1 MNGWTV
7 SALSPTALG
16 IALLAAGL
24 LTLGLYLLRL
34 RRRVLL
40 VPFIALWETLILDK
54 KAAALRTSLRRW
66 LSFLLSLLLIFAL
79 ILAFADPR
87 SPRERRGRHLVVL
100 LDAGAHMGVQN
111 AAGSSCLDVAK
122 RRVAEFFA
130 SLGPGDQMLLVQVGA
145 RPRPLEAFT
154 SDRQRLSAALTR
166 LEGLDVTPDL
176 DAALLLARDAS
187 VGLTSPEIIVVS
199 NDAAERGLTGP
210 ALEGLPP
217 LRFSNVSAQCAAP
230 TEHGQSEDTK
240 ILAFAARR
248 YPLTPDRF
256 EVMLRVATDAR
267 EAVPVEMTIQAVTPE
282 GDPGQVLEVVHK
294 DLQPGLGETVTFANL
309 GQADRGLF
317 ARIKRRD
324 GKSEG
329 HPQNNI
335 ARAVLSK
342 RLPVRV
348 LVVGPADTFLEAA
361 LLIEESLIV
370 KQMAVGSYPPPE
382 EFDVT
387 IFNGVAP
394 PRSARTGAALYLGV
408 PKEGPHAFPLAKHQ
422 ELTSFG
428 FDTWDAKSRVFQFV
442 DPYDVQVLS
451 GSAFTPEAADVV
463 LARSEGRPILVRGER
478 AEGRFL
484 ALGFRPLDSDFVLR
498 AVWPLFVINVID
510 DLYPRGRGDTL
521 ATGSVATDLRIPV
534 DDVAATSATLLGPL
548 GHGTSKKSRIVPVV
562 DGQALVYSEQAGF
575 FDLVTKSGA
584 TRIAIAGEPE
594 QTAPITIAPAAAS
607 GKQGRVLGPYTVTE
621 PEGMQA
627 RSNFDPWFW
636 LVAGVLV
643 VSYLEWWS
651 YHRRLTV

>member
-1 MNGWTV
+1 MNGWTF
-7 SALSPTALG
+7 SLLSPTALG
-16 IALLAAGL
+16 LALGLAGL
-24 LTLGLYLLRL
+24 VTFALYLLRL
-34 RRRVLL
+34 RRRVVV
-40 VPFIALWETLILDK
+40 VPFIGLWESLILDK

-79 ILAFADPR
+79 ILAFSDPR
-87 SPRERRGRHLVVL
+87 SPRERRGRHMVVL
-100 LDAGAHMGVQN
+100 LDVGLHMATGDAGGR
-111 AAGSSCLDVAK
+111 SCLDVAK
-122 RRVAEFFA
+122 ARVEGFFA

-154 SDRQRLSAALTR
+154 SDRSRLKTALAGV
-166 LEGLDVTPDL
+166 EALDVTPDL

-187 VGLTSPEIIVVS
+187 LGRTAPEIILVS
-199 NDAAERGLTGP
+199 NQAAERGFKGAVLD
-210 ALEGLPP
+210 GLPP
-217 LRFSNVSAQCAAP
+217 LRFSSVAAQCAAP
-230 TEHGQSEDTK
+230 TPAAEGEDTK

-256 EVMLRVATDAR
+256 EVLLRVASDAK
-267 EAVPVEMTIQAVTPE
+267 ETVPVEMTIQAVTVE
-282 GDPGQVLEVVHK
+282 GEPGPVLEVVHK
-294 DLQPGLGETVTFANL
+294 DLLPGAGETVTFANL
-309 GQADRGLF
+309 GQVDRGLL
-317 ARIKRRD
+317 AHVTRRD
-324 GKSEG
+324 KKTEPNSR
-329 HPQNNI
+329 NNT

-348 LVVGPADTFLEAA
+348 LVVGPVDTFLEAA
-361 LLIEESLIV
+361 LLIEESLMV
-370 KQMAVGSYPPPE
+370 KQIAVGSYPPAE

-408 PKEGPHAFPLAKHQ
+408 PQKGTFSFPLAKSQ
-422 ELTSFG
+422 DLSSFG
-428 FDTWDAKSRVFQFV
+428 FDTWDTRSRVFQFV

-463 LARSEGRPILVRGER
+463 LARSEGRPILVRGQREP
-478 AEGRFL
+478 GPFI
-484 ALGFRPLDSDFVLR
+484 ALGFRPEDSDFVLR

-521 ATGSVATDLRIPV
+521 STGSVDTDFRIPV
-534 DDVAATSATLLGPL
+534 DDVTAKSATLLGPL
-548 GHGTSKKSRIVPVV
+548 GLDGPQKSRTVPVV
-562 DGQALVYSEQAGF
+562 DGQALVYSERAGF

-584 TRIAIAGEPE
+584 TRIAIAPQVERD
-594 QTAPITIAPAAAS
+594 APVMAPAPAS
-607 GKQGRVLGPYTVTE
+607 KQGKTLGPYAVTE

-636 LVAGVLV
+636 LVVGVLV
-643 VSYLEWWS
+643 ISYLEWWS